1 MSNLVIAPLLV
12 ALVTAV
18 LTLATRSLP
27 RVQRAISLLGG
38 AGYVGAVGALVWRVF
53 SESILTYQLSGW
65 TAPYGITLVAD
76 QLAAFML
83 AMSAVVT
90 IAALAFSAEYIEAF
104 GQQIAYHPLFHLMVV
119 GVTGAFLT
127 GDIFNLFV
135 WFEVML
141 MPSYVLVV
149 FYSGPEHTRA
159 ALQYAVLNLIGS
171 AVMLLSIGG
180 IYATTGTLNM
190 ADLAVRLS
198 NPEAF
203 NIAVEPVVGLAALL
217 FAVFAL
223 KAGIVPFHFWVP
235 DAYEAAP
242 APVSAMLAGVTKKVG
257 VYAIIRLLFTVFGA
271 AHLDLGPFGD
281 GSMLL
286 FFGPILFVM
295 AVGSGFLGGFA
306 AVGQPNLDRLLAYS
320 SIAQVGFIV
329 LPLAVVATIPLGDAG
344 SVAVLG
350 GEYVVPAGK
359 SATDGLRVLGIVA
372 ALLYALNHAVAK
384 SLLFLVSG
392 TINAAVGTISTD
404 DLGGLTRSRPFL
416 SAAFLLGGL
425 SLVGIPPLMGFFGKL
440 TVFETAATAMSASG
454 PIGEIAAIAAL
465 GAAILTIAY
474 ISKVWSD
481 AFWGTRSDAVLRST
495 AQPVALLSVVVV
507 LALTL
512 VVLGVALDPV
522 YEGAHGAANAA
533 LDRGAYIDAVDPSYT
548 EVQQ

>member
-1 MSNLVIAPLLV
+1 MSDVVIAPLLV

-18 LTLATRSLP
+18 LTLVTRARPGLQRTLSL
-27 RVQRAISLLGG
+27 VGG
-38 AGYVGAVGALVWRVF
+38 VGYVLAVGRLVWQVF
-53 SESILTYQLSGW
+53 TGPVLTYQLSGW

-90 IAALAFSAEYIEAF
+90 IAALAFSTNYIGAF
-104 GQQIAYHPLFHLMVV
+104 GQQVAYHPLFHLMVV

-149 FYSGPEHTRA
+149 FYSGPDHTRA
-159 ALQYAVLNLIGS
+159 ALQYTVLNLIGS

-190 ADLAVRLS
+190 ADLAVRLA
-198 NPEAF
+198 NPDAF
-203 NIAVEPVVGLAALL
+203 GITVEPVVGLAALL

-271 AHLDLGPFGD
+271 AQLDLGPFGD

-286 FFGPILFVM
+286 FFGPILLAM
-295 AVGSGFLGGFA
+295 AIASAFIGGFG
-306 AVGQPNLDRLLAYS
+306 AVGQSNLDRLLAYS

-329 LPLAVVATIPLGDAG
+329 LPLAIVATIPLAG
-344 SVAVLG
+344 GETVAVLG
-350 GEYVVPAGK
+350 GDFSVPTGT
-359 SATDGLRVLGIVA
+359 SANGLRVLGIVA

-392 TINAAVGTISTD
+392 TINETVGTIETD
-404 DLGGLTRSRPFL
+404 ELGGLARDRPFL
-416 SAAFLLGGL
+416 SGAFLIGGL

-440 TVFETAATAMSASG
+440 TVFETAATA
-454 PIGEIAAIAAL
+454 IATNGAVGATAAVAAL
-465 GAAILTIAY
+465 GGAILTIAY
-474 ISKVWSD
+474 VSKVWND
-481 AFWGTRSDAVLRST
+481 AFWGAPSTPVLRAT
-495 AQPVALLSVVVV
+495 AQPLALLAIVIGLALAVVV
-507 LALTL
+507 L
-512 VVLGVALDPV
+512 GIGLDPV
-522 YEGAHGAANAA
+522 YEGAHGAASAA
-533 LDRGAYIDAVDPSYT
+533 LDRGAYIDAVDPSYA
-548 EVQQ
+548 EVQA

>member
-1 MSNLVIAPLLV
+1 MSNVVIAPMLV
-12 ALVTAV
+12 ALVTAILTLVTRARPRLQRTVSLFGGGGYVVAVGV
-18 LTLATRSLP
+18 LT
-27 RVQRAISLLGG
+27 
-38 AGYVGAVGALVWRVF
+38 WRVF
-53 SESILTYQLSGW
+53 SGPVLTYQLSGW

-90 IAALAFSAEYIEAF
+90 IAALAFSTDYIEAF
-104 GQQIAYHPLFHLMVV
+104 GQQIVYHPLFHLMVV

-149 FYSGPEHTRA
+149 FYSGPDHTRA
-159 ALQYAVLNLIGS
+159 ALQYTVLNLIGS
-171 AVMLLSIGG
+171 AVMLLAIGG

-203 NIAVEPVVGLAALL
+203 GITVGPVVGLAALL

-235 DAYEAAP
+235 SAYEAAP

-271 AHLDLGPFGD
+271 AQLDLGPFGD

-286 FFGPILFVM
+286 FFGPILLVM
-295 AVGSGFLGGFA
+295 AIASAFLGGFG
-306 AVGQPNLDRLLAYS
+306 AVGQSNLDRLLAYS

-329 LPLAVVATIPLGDAG
+329 LPLAIVATIPLTDGG
-344 SVAVLG
+344 TVAVLG
-350 GEYVVPAGK
+350 GEFTVPTGAG
-359 SATDGLRVLGIVA
+359 TDGLRVLGIVA

-392 TINAAVGTISTD
+392 TINAAVGTIETD
-404 DLGGLTRSRPFL
+404 ELGGLTRSRPYL
-416 SAAFLLGGL
+416 SGAFLIGGL

-440 TVFETAATAMSASG
+440 TVFDTAATAMATNG
-454 PIGEIAAIAAL
+454 TVGEIAAVTAL
-465 GAAILTIAY
+465 GGAILTIAY
-474 ISKVWSD
+474 VSKAWND
-481 AFWGTRSDAVLRST
+481 AFWGTESMAVVRAT
-495 AQPVALLSVVVV
+495 AQPLALLSIVVV
-507 LALTL
+507 LALVL
-512 VVLGVALDPV
+512 VVLGIGLDPV
-522 YEGAHGAANAA
+522 YEGAHGAASAA
-533 LDRGAYIDAVDPSYT
+533 LDRGAYIDAVGPSYA
-548 EVQQ
+548 EVQS

>member
-1 MSNLVIAPLLV
+1 MSNVVIAPLLV

-18 LTLATRSLP
+18 LTLATRARPRLQRTLSL
-27 RVQRAISLLGG
+27 VGG
-38 AGYVGAVGALVWRVF
+38 VGYVLAVGRLVWQVF
-53 SESILTYQLSGW
+53 TGPVLTYQLSGW

-76 QLAAFML
+76 QLSAFML

-90 IAALAFSAEYIEAF
+90 IAALAFSTDYIGAF

-149 FYSGPEHTRA
+149 FYSGPDHTRA
-159 ALQYAVLNLIGS
+159 ALQYTVLNLIGS

-190 ADLAVRLS
+190 ADLTVRLA
-198 NPEAF
+198 NPDAF
-203 NIAVEPVVGLAALL
+203 GIAVEPVVGLAALL

-271 AHLDLGPFGD
+271 AQLDLGPFGD

-286 FFGPILFVM
+286 FFGPILLAM
-295 AVGSGFLGGFA
+295 AIASAFLGGFG
-306 AVGQPNLDRLLAYS
+306 AVGQSNLDRLLAYS

-329 LPLAVVATIPLGDAG
+329 LPLAVVATIPLAG
-344 SVAVLG
+344 GETVTVLG
-350 GEYVVPAGK
+350 GDFSVPTGSGA
-359 SATDGLRVLGIVA
+359 DGLRVLGIVA

-392 TINAAVGTISTD
+392 AVRATVGTTETD
-404 DLGGLTRSRPFL
+404 ELGGLARGRPFL
-416 SAAFLLGGL
+416 SGAFLIGGL

-440 TVFETAATAMSASG
+440 TVFETAATAMTTNGAVG
-454 PIGEIAAIAAL
+454 ATAAVAAL
-465 GAAILTIAY
+465 GGAILTIAY
-474 ISKVWSD
+474 VSKVWNE
-481 AFWGTRSDAVLRST
+481 AFWGTQSTPVLRAT
-495 AQPVALLSVVVV
+495 AQPLALLAIVIGLALAVVV
-507 LALTL
+507 L
-512 VVLGVALDPV
+512 GIGLDPV
-522 YEGAHGAANAA
+522 YEGAHGAASAA
-533 LDRGAYIDAVDPSYT
+533 LDRGAYIDAVDPSYA
-548 EVQQ
+548 EVQS